1 MKKALLLLAVM
12 LSVLSRAARGF
23 RPAKGLALRAG
34 AGPRAALSS
43 VSSFANGLS
52 AYGQSDRLDKLT
64 VAGASALAFQGD
76 CLFVPFYKPALADK
90 DKSDDK
96 ALAAGLKALIPSEL
110 SKELQGIISEII
122 DEGVFKA
129 DVMTKQVS
137 RVFVSGVGGGGGV
150 KHIALVGLGPNPK
163 KSADG
168 SGDMEVASAAR
179 LGRSVA
185 TITKEIKASSAGVA
199 MPRGIGNAGVTQ
211 FLLGLADGA
220 YNDNRY
226 RKVPEGGFKPH
237 SLTSLTLLGCS
248 ESVARDVPVTAKL
261 TAMIASGVDFAKDLV
276 GAPPNSKTPLVIADL
291 ARGIASSHNLS
302 IKVLGQA
309 ECESLGMG
317 GYLGVQQGS
326 RFPPQFIHLTYTPDG
341 VSPGAVPKVA
351 LVGKGLTFD
360 SGGYNLKAGAGSMI
374 ELMKFDMGGCAAVL
388 GAAKAIGQLR
398 PKNVEVHFI
407 TAVCENMISAE
418 AMRPG
423 DVLVASNG
431 KTIEV
436 LNTDAE
442 GRLTLADALVYAEK
456 QCGAETIVDLATLT
470 GACIV
475 ALGEKLAG
483 LYSSDDGL
491 RADLESAAKRA
502 DEGVWSLP
510 LEVQYKELI
519 KSQLADLKNIGAK
532 GGGSITAA
540 LFLQEFV
547 EKAKWAH
554 IDMAGPVWD
563 TSNSRPTGY
572 GVKLLVDFL
581 LSVKK

>member
-1 MKKALLLLAVM
+1 MSSA
-12 LSVLSRAARGF
+12 SSF
-23 RPAKGLALRAG
+23 QNGLA
-34 AGPRAALSS
+34 
-43 VSSFANGLS
+43 
-52 AYGQSDRLDKLT
+52 AYTLSDRLGD
-64 VAGASALAFQGD
+64 LAVVGSSSMAFKGD
-76 CLFVPFYKPALADK
+76 VLFVPFYKPAVADK

-96 ALAAGLKALIPSEL
+96 ALAAALRALIPADLSPEL
-110 SKELQGIISEII
+110 KSMIGEIL

-137 RVFVSGVGGGGGV
+137 RVFSPSSSV

-163 KSADG
+163 KDVVG
-168 SGDMEVASAAR
+168 GDMEVASAAR

-185 TITKEIKASSAGVA
+185 TITKEIKAASAGVA
-199 MPRGIGNAGVTQ
+199 MPSGIANAGITQ
-211 FLLGLADGA
+211 FLLGVSDAA

-237 SLTSLTLLGCS
+237 TLSSIAILGCS
-248 ESVARDVPVTAKL
+248 EAIAKDVPVTAKL
-261 TAMIASGVDFAKDLV
+261 TDMIASGVDFAKDLV
-276 GAPPNSKTPLVIADL
+276 GAPPNSKTPVVIADL
-291 ARGIASSHNLS
+291 ARKMAKEHNLEV
-302 IKVLGQA
+302 KVLGQA
-309 ECESLGMG
+309 ECEALGMG
-317 GYLGVQQGS
+317 AYLGVQQGS
-326 RFPPQFIHLTYTPDG
+326 KYPPQFIHLTYKSEASSSSAT
-341 VSPGAVPKVA
+341 SKVA

-360 SGGYNLKAGAGSMI
+360 SGGYNIKAGAGSMI

-398 PKNVEVHFI
+398 PKNLEVHFI
-407 TAVCENMISAE
+407 TAVCENMISAD
-418 AMRPG
+418 AMKPG
-423 DVLVASNG
+423 DVLVASNK

-456 QCGAETIVDLATLT
+456 QGADTIVDLATLT

-475 ALGEKLAG
+475 ALGEKMAG
-483 LYSSDDGL
+483 LYSPDDKL
-491 RADLESAAKRA
+491 RGDLEAAAKRA
-502 DEGVWSLP
+502 DEGIWPMP
-510 LEVQYKELI
+510 LEPSYKELI

-547 EKAKWAH
+547 DKAKWAH

-563 TSNSRPTGY
+563 TTNIKPTGY

-581 LSVKK
+581 LNMKK